1 MSASVAERGTKT
13 KPAKGDSNRNEGK
26 EKVSETMLKEDAG
39 TQNEG
44 RRDSTTNVEYVG
56 KTRSED
62 KRDTK
67 IKREVGKTRSE
78 DNRDPKTKIGE
89 RRTQG
94 TALCV
99 GLISPGSVWNSG
111 VYEGG
116 ADNRI
121 LVEAMKV
128 LKRDYEVKSNGC
140 RGGNQ
145 T

>member
-1 MSASVAERGTKT
+1 MAERVSGRGTNT
-13 KPAKGDSNRNEGK
+13 KPAEGDIHRNEGK
-26 EKVSETMLKEDAG
+26 QKKSESMLKEDAG

-44 RRDSTTNVEYVG
+44 RRDTKTSVEEAG

-67 IKREVGKTRSE
+67 A
-78 DNRDPKTKIGE
+78 KIE
-89 RRTQG
+89 ESRTDG

-99 GLISPGSVWNSG
+99 GLICPGSVWDPG

-116 ADNRI
+116 ADHRI
-121 LVEAMKV
+121 ILETMEV
-128 LKRDYEVKSNGC
+128 LKRGYEAKSNGC